1 MTLRTL
7 EGKGILIARPRGQ
20 AEYLMNQIES
30 RAGRAILCPAIDVIE
45 LPTKLIGSVTAYDAV
60 IFVSPTSVE
69 MGWKKVKGLIEG
81 SRNILIAA
89 VGSATANKILNE
101 GFKVL
106 FPEGQ
111 GGARGLIAVLRDQ
124 LNLSSSRVLVVN
136 GDGGDGDLEDLL
148 RLEGSEIY
156 TFACY
161 RRLDIRDASQPERL
175 GALSDGF
182 DAWVA
187 TSRRS
192 IGNMFAQF
200 KGQRIILETIPLFV
214 NHSAIANEALVKG
227 VTNVFVCQ
235 DAGAAMIQS
244 IEDWFMSFKLEE

>member
-1 MTLRTL
+1 MTRRTL

-20 AEYLMNQIES
+20 AGYLMNQIES

-45 LPTKLIGSVTAYDAV
+45 LPTMLIGSVTAYDAV

-89 VGSATANKILNE
+89 VGSATANKILSE

-111 GGARGLIAVLRDQ
+111 GGARAIIEVLREQ
-124 LNLSSSRVLVVN
+124 LSLSSSRVLVVN
-136 GDGGDGDLEDLL
+136 GDGGCGDLEDLL

-200 KGQRIILETIPLFV
+200 KGQRIMLETIPLFV

-244 IEDWFMSFKLEE
+244 IEDGVMSIKLEE